1 MIALCGR
8 KCGKVGAQTYVKAGA
23 QTYVKAGAETYVKAA
38 KRKEARKVQDGC
50 RKLS

>member
-8 KCGKVGAQTYVKAGA
+8 KCGKVEA